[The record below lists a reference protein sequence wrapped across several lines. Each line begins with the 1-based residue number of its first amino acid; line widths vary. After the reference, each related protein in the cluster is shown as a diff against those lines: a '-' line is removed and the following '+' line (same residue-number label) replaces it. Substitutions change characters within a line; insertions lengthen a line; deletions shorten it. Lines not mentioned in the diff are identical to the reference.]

1 MMVDWPSDS
10 EAQLR
15 FWGFTLATAIGCLFL
30 LWIPLPGLSLLGY
43 QPNWMIIWLLFW
55 CLGRP
60 AWVGAIAGAGIGLLI
75 DSVANPEPSHLLSSA
90 VVGWLVGSWSRRQ
103 SAPPRTITLLLWL
116 FLLVLLADGIFALQQ
131 MLPSGEV
138 GWPSWGSEQ
147 VPPGRAIIYSL
158 NQDPTPR
165 QGIDPHLVGN
175 PRLSW
180 PEMLYRYLQ
189 IGLSQAIV
197 TSLSAPLL
205 LWPLH
210 YLWQQVSGRFSRFED
225 SQG

>member
-1 MMVDWPSDS
+1 MMAGWPSDS

-15 FWGFTLATAIGCLFL
+15 FWGFTLATTLGCLFL
-30 LWIPLPGLSLLGY
+30 LWIPLPGLNLLGY
-43 QPNWMIIWLLFW
+43 QPNWMIVWLLFW

-60 AWVGAIAGAGIGLLI
+60 AWMGAIAGAVIGLLI
-75 DSVANPEPSHLLSSA
+75 DSVANPEPSHLPSSA
-90 VVGWLVGSWSRRQ
+90 IVGLLVGLWSRRQ
-103 SAPPRTITLLLWL
+103 TVPPRTITLLLWI
-116 FLLVLLADGIFALQQ
+116 FLLVLLADGIVVLQQ
-131 MLPSGEV
+131 MLSNGEL
-138 GWPSWGSEQ
+138 GWPIWGSEP

-165 QGIDPHLVGN
+165 QGIDPYLVGH

-180 PEMLYRYLQ
+180 PEMLHRYLQ

-205 LWPLH
+205 LWPLQ
-210 YLWQQVSGRFSRFED
+210 YLWQQVSGRFARFED
-225 SQG
+225 G